1 MRLLI
6 VGPKWV
12 GEWTESM
19 ERASRALGHT
29 PLPFYYDTYGVVRL
43 QGGAV
48 GRLPKAVR
56 GPLTPLAAKLGR
68 AWEARMNQRLIETA
82 RSARPDAII
91 ILKGE
96 TLTGDTLM
104 TLKTL

>member
-29 PLPFYYDTYGVVRL
+29 PIPFYYDTYGVVRL

-48 GRLPKAVR
+48 GGCPK
-56 GPLTPLAAKLGR
+56 
-68 AWEARMNQRLIETA
+68 
-82 RSARPDAII
+82 RSAAR
-91 ILKGE
+91 
-96 TLTGDTLM
+96 
-104 TLKTL
+104 